1 MGGGAGRRT
10 QEQERERGRSQ
21 GPPPPPPP
29 AHPRRGISTLLPGK
43 TEAVRSL
50 RVSLDA
56 GEADA
61 QMVTG
66 YSEQAEELRCE
77 HRKWH
82 LVC

>member
-10 QEQERERGRSQ
+10 QEPEGERGLSE
-21 GPPPPPPP
+21 GPPPP

-56 GEADA
+56 GESDA
-61 QMVTG
+61 
-66 YSEQAEELRCE
+66 
-77 HRKWH
+77 
-82 LVC
+82 